1 MTKKLAS
8 CGGTSLFK
16 AGDYLIEPWPPVK
29 ESTADKVRELYLSRA
44 WSFNSPTEQAF
55 ENEYAAYH
63 GAKYGV
69 MMSNGTVTL
78 ECALG
83 ALGVGPGDEVIVPD
97 LTWIATAMSVRYVG
111 ATCVFADIEKTT
123 ACLDPASFERLITPK
138 TKAVIPVHIYGGMAD
153 LDKIIAIAKKHN
165 IAVIEDCAHMQGG
178 KWNGRGCGSW
188 GDIGSFSFQQSKT
201 LSAGEAGICLTND
214 PKLAERL
221 YRAKHIGYSRY
232 DKQGQAGTPPP
243 QDLICHNYRGLAIQ
257 AQILRDQLVDLPD
270 VNRRQNDFHNIL
282 EQEIKDIPGVRL
294 QSQGR
299 LASPQGY
306 YGQGVIFEGDG
317 FEKIPLGKI
326 CEALYAEGIGA
337 VAQTYGRV
345 CKHLLFNMTPDYY
358 RLDPAGYPN
367 SEFIVGRMVVALHW
381 SMYHSENAHKLAAA
395 IRKIAENKA
404 ELF

>member
-1 MTKKLAS
+1 MAGKLAV
-8 CGGTSLFK
+8 CGGTPLFSVE
-16 AGDYLIEPWPPVK
+16 DYQIEPWPPVR
-29 ESTADKVRELYLSRA
+29 ESTADKIRELYLSRA

-69 MMSNGTVTL
+69 LMSNGTVTL
-78 ECALG
+78 ESALG

-123 ACLDPASFERLITPK
+123 ACLDPDSFERLITPR
-138 TKAVIPVHIYGGMAD
+138 TKAVIPVHLYGGMAD
-153 LDKIIAIAKKHN
+153 LDKIIAIAKKHG

-214 PKLAERL
+214 AKLAERL

-257 AQILRDQLVDLPD
+257 AQILRDQLTELPD
-270 VNRRQNDFHNIL
+270 INRRHNEFHNIL
-282 EQEIKDIPGVRL
+282 EQEIKTIPGIRL
-294 QSQGR
+294 QSPGR

-306 YGQGVIFEGDG
+306 YGQGIIFEGDG

-326 CEALYAEGIGA
+326 CQALGAEGIKLITP
-337 VAQTYGRV
+337 TYGRV
-345 CKHLLFNMTPDYY
+345 CKHLLFNMTPEYY

-367 SEFIVGRMVVALHW
+367 SEFIVSRMLLAMHW
-381 SMYHSENAHKLAAA
+381 SMYRSENAHKLAAA
-395 IRKIAENKA
+395 IRKIAENKT

>member
-1 MTKKLAS
+1 MAKKLAV
-8 CGGTSLFK
+8 CGGTPLFK
-16 AGDYLIEPWPPVK
+16 PEDYLIEPWPPVK

-69 MMSNGTVTL
+69 LMSNGTVTL

-123 ACLDPASFERLITPK
+123 ACLDPDSFERLITPK
-138 TKAVIPVHIYGGMAD
+138 TKAVIPVHLYGGMAD

-201 LSAGEAGICLTND
+201 LSAGESGICLTND
-214 PKLAERL
+214 EKLAERL

-270 VNRRQNDFHNIL
+270 VNRRQNEYHNIL

-306 YGQGVIFEGDG
+306 YGQGIIFEGDG
-317 FEKIPLGKI
+317 FEKISLGKI
-326 CEALYAEGIGA
+326 CQALGAEGVRV

-367 SEFIVGRMVVALHW
+367 SEFIVGRMAVALHW
-381 SMYHSENAHKLAAA
+381 SMYHSENAHKMAAA

>member
-1 MTKKLAS
+1 M
-8 CGGTSLFK
+8 
-16 AGDYLIEPWPPVK
+16 K

-69 MMSNGTVTL
+69 LMSNGTVTL

-123 ACLDPASFERLITPK
+123 ACLDPDSFERLITPK
-138 TKAVIPVHIYGGMAD
+138 TKAVIPVHLYGGMAD

-201 LSAGEAGICLTND
+201 LSAGESGICLTND
-214 PKLAERL
+214 EKLAERL

-270 VNRRQNDFHNIL
+270 VNRRQNEYHNIL

-306 YGQGVIFEGDG
+306 YGQGIIFEGDG

-326 CEALYAEGIGA
+326 CQALGAEGVKV

-367 SEFIVGRMVVALHW
+367 SEFIVGRMAVALHW
-381 SMYHSENAHKLAAA
+381 SMYHSENAHKMAAA

>member
-1 MTKKLAS
+1 MAKLAVN
-8 CGGTSLFK
+8 GGTPLFNE
-16 AGDYLIEPWPPVK
+16 GDYQIEPWPPVR
-29 ESTADKVRELYLSRA
+29 ESTADKIREIYLSRA

-63 GAKYGV
+63 DAKYGV

-83 ALGVGPGDEVIVPD
+83 VLGVGPGDEVIVPD
-97 LTWIATAMSVRYVG
+97 VTWIATAMSVRYVG

-123 ACLDPASFERLITPK
+123 ACLDPDSFERLITPR
-138 TKAVIPVHIYGGMAD
+138 TKAVIPVHLYGGMAD

-188 GDIGSFSFQQSKT
+188 GDIGSVSFQQSKT
-201 LSAGEAGICLTND
+201 LSAGEGGICLTND
-214 PKLAERL
+214 EKLAELL
-221 YRAKHIGYSRY
+221 YRTKHIGYSRY

-243 QDLICHNYRGLAIQ
+243 MGLICHNYRGLAIQ
-257 AQILRDQLVDLPD
+257 AQILRDQLTELPD
-270 VNRRQNDFHNIL
+270 INRRHNEFHNIL
-282 EQEIKDIPGVRL
+282 EQEIKDIPGIRL

-317 FEKIPLGKI
+317 FEKIPLIKI
-326 CEALYAEGIGA
+326 CQAIREEIRSGFGL
-337 VAQTYGRV
+337 TYGRV
-345 CKHLLFNMTPDYY
+345 CKHLLFNMAPEYY

-367 SEFIVGRMVVALHW
+367 SEFIADHMAVAAHW

-404 ELF
+404 ELM

>member
-1 MTKKLAS
+1 MANKLAV
-8 CGGTSLFK
+8 CGGTPLFK
-16 AGDYLIEPWPPVK
+16 PEDYLIEPWPPVQ

-69 MMSNGTVTL
+69 LMSNGTVTL

-123 ACLDPASFERLITPK
+123 ACLDPDSFERLITPK
-138 TKAVIPVHIYGGMAD
+138 TKAVIPVHLYGGMAD

-201 LSAGEAGICLTND
+201 LSAGESGICLTND
-214 PKLAERL
+214 EKLAERL

-270 VNRRQNDFHNIL
+270 VNRRQNEYHNIL

-306 YGQGVIFEGDG
+306 YGQGIIFEGDG

-326 CEALYAEGIGA
+326 CQALGAEGVKV

-367 SEFIVGRMVVALHW
+367 SEFIVGRMAVALHW
-381 SMYHSENAHKLAAA
+381 SMYHSENAHKMAAA

>member
-1 MTKKLAS
+1 MTKKLAV
-8 CGGTSLFK
+8 CGGTPLFQPK
-16 AGDYLIEPWPPVK
+16 EYQIEPWPPVK

-78 ECALG
+78 ESALG

-123 ACLDPASFERLITPK
+123 ACLDPASFERLITPR
-138 TKAVIPVHIYGGMAD
+138 TKAVIPVHLYGGMAD

-201 LSAGEAGICLTND
+201 LSAGEAGICLTNNE
-214 PKLAERL
+214 KLAERL

-257 AQILRDQLVDLPD
+257 AQILRDQLADLPD
-270 VNRRQNDFHNIL
+270 VNRRQNEYHNIL

-294 QSQGR
+294 QSPGR

-306 YGQGVIFEGDG
+306 YGQGIIFEGDG
-317 FEKIPLGKI
+317 FEKISLGKI
-326 CEALYAEGIGA
+326 CGALCAEG
-337 VAQTYGRV
+337 VRVLAQTYGRV

-367 SEFIVGRMVVALHW
+367 SEFIAGRMAVALHW
-381 SMYHSENAHKLAAA
+381 SMYHSENAHKMAAA
-395 IRKIAENKA
+395 IRKVAENKA